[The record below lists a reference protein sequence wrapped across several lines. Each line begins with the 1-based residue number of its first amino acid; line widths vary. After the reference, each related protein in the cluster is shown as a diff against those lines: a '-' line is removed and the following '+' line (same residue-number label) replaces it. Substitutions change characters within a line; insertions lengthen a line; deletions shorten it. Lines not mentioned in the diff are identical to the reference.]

1 MKTIIYNEG
10 QLIKERLAKISDY
23 IYNNPELGNKEYKAV
38 EALTTFLKEHNFQVE
53 CPIADMDTA
62 FKATFDNLMVPEDNC
77 RLVLVTDEVN
87 ELLLLDQIFKEQYN
101 NDSITV

>member
-62 FKATFDNLMVPEDNC
+62 FKATFDSGKPGMTIGYLCEYDALPK
-77 RLVLVTDEVN
+77 
-87 ELLLLDQIFKEQYN
+87 IG
-101 NDSITV
+101 SISLI

>member
-38 EALTTFLKEHNFQVE
+38 EA
-53 CPIADMDTA
+53 
-62 FKATFDNLMVPEDNC
+62 
-77 RLVLVTDEVN
+77 
-87 ELLLLDQIFKEQYN
+87 
-101 NDSITV
+101 